1 MPSRQTSD
9 GPLGPRVA
17 QGQGTARADTS
28 CCQRPNCD
36 THAQILHVNYEDI
49 VSDLEG
55 QRCALLADIGFPFPS
70 TLALPQPSNA
80 RARAFAV
87 EPRRAERE
95 CGGAREGHVCLS

>member
-1 MPSRQTSD
+1 MPPRQASD

-17 QGQGTARADTS
+17 QGQGTARANTS
-28 CCQRPNCD
+28 RCQRPDCG

-55 QRCALLADIGFPFPS
+55 QWFALLADIGFPFPS
-70 TLALPQPSNA
+70 TLALAQPSNA

-87 EPRRAERE
+87 GPRRTERE
-95 CGGAREGHVCLS
+95 CVALGRGMCAVS